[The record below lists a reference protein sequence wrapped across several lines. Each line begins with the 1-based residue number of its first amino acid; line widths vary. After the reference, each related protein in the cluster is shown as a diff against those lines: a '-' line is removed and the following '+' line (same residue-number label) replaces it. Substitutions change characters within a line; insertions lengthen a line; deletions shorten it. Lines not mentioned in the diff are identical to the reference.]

1 LRSSANP
8 VDEEVTAA
16 LGWFLAWGRALRFAF
31 SVVAAVLS
39 PKLYT
44 PNARVATTRQV
55 YFTAWQVL
63 PGFTVFATLL
73 GVVIVEIT
81 LRVARGFG
89 LEQYALEMT
98 FRALVLELM
107 PLLTALFV
115 ALRSGSAISTEIAL
129 MRIAGEFADLASAG
143 IEPFEKEFVPRV
155 AAAAVSVFALTT
167 LACVFVTA
175 LSYLLM
181 YGTSPWGFSTFTRTV
196 ALVFTPLALLGFLM
210 KTVAFGV
217 VVAVI
222 PISAGLDAT
231 SDPKSAPVAVMG
243 GMVRLFFALG
253 LIEILGLAVKYG

>member
-1 LRSSANP
+1 MNEADHA
-8 VDEEVTAA
+8 VH
-16 LGWFLAWGRALRFAF
+16 WFLAWGRAARFAF
-31 SVVAAVLS
+31 AVVAAVLS

-44 PNARVATTRQV
+44 PRARTATARQV

-63 PGFTVFATLL
+63 PGFTFFAALL
-73 GVVIVEIT
+73 GIVVVEIT
-81 LRVARGFG
+81 LSAARQFA
-89 LEQYALEMT
+89 LEDYALELI

-115 ALRSGSAISTEIAL
+115 ALRSGSAISAEIAM
-129 MRIAGEFADLASAG
+129 MRIAGDFDDLASAG

-155 AAAAVSVFALTT
+155 AASAASVFALTT
-167 LACVFVTA
+167 LACVFVVG

-181 YGTSPWGFSTFTRTV
+181 YGPSPWGFEPFTRTI
-196 ALVFTPLALLGFLM
+196 ARVFTPLALGGLGL
-210 KTVAFGV
+210 KCVAFGA

-231 SDPKSAPVAVMG
+231 RDARSVPIAVMG

-253 LIEILGLAVKYG
+253 LIEIFALALKYV

>member
-1 LRSSANP
+1 VNEA
-8 VDEEVTAA
+8 DHA
-16 LGWFLAWGRALRFAF
+16 LHWFLAWGRAARFAF
-31 SVVAAVLS
+31 AVVAAVLS

-44 PNARVATTRQV
+44 PRARAATARQV

-63 PGFTVFATLL
+63 PGFTLFATLL
-73 GVVIVEIT
+73 GIVVVEIT
-81 LRVARGFG
+81 LSAARQFA
-89 LEQYALEMT
+89 LEDYALELI

-115 ALRSGSAISTEIAL
+115 ALRSGSAISAEIAM
-129 MRIAGEFADLASAG
+129 MRIAGDFDDLASAG

-155 AAAAVSVFALTT
+155 AASAASVFALTT
-167 LACVFVTA
+167 LACVFVVA

-181 YGTSPWGFSTFTRTV
+181 YGPSPWGFEPFTRTI
-196 ALVFTPLALLGFLM
+196 ARVFTPLALGGLGLKCM
-210 KTVAFGV
+210 AFGA

-231 SDPKSAPVAVMG
+231 RDARSVPIAVMG

-253 LIEILGLAVKYG
+253 LIEIFALALKYV